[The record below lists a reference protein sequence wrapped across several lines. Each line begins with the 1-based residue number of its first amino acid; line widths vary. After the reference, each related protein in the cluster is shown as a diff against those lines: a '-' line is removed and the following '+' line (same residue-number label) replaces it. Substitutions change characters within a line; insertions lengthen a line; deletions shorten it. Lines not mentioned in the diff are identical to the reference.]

1 MKSETLSVVALIA
14 VLLVSSVMMG
24 LLVWKID
31 MPRTKEEAKFF
42 DVRTSTN
49 AVVKVEV
56 GSADINNV
64 GIKDAL
70 EILRNEQT
78 NWLAVIGCFGVI
90 FGLVVPVGSYLLQ
103 RQSLK
108 DEREQMK
115 DEFKDQREW
124 VEREV
129 NRRTADK
136 LSMIKKKVDEYE
148 KNVLK
153 IEERLAE
160 ELDQV
165 SKLLR
170 SQIVAAIL
178 SLEATINVCRNDSWT
193 FERTRRSE
201 IISELIFVLVLLR
214 RVDDRKY
221 VKERFKRLAEILREF
236 KGAIEANEEWRVK
249 EGTQTSDVRFDELKW
264 CENECKADY
273 EIIQNILH
281 VLGIH
286 VLD

>member
-1 MKSETLSVVALIA
+1 
-14 VLLVSSVMMG
+14 
-24 LLVWKID
+24 
-31 MPRTKEEAKFF
+31 
-42 DVRTSTN
+42 
-49 AVVKVEV
+49 
-56 GSADINNV
+56 
-64 GIKDAL
+64 
-70 EILRNEQT
+70 
-78 NWLAVIGCFGVI
+78 
-90 FGLVVPVGSYLLQ
+90 
-103 RQSLK
+103 
-108 DEREQMK
+108 
-115 DEFKDQREW
+115 
-124 VEREV
+124 
-129 NRRTADK
+129 
-136 LSMIKKKVDEYE
+136 MIKKKVDVYE
-148 KNVLK
+148 NNVLK

-221 VKERFKRLAEILREF
+221 VKERFKRLAEIRREF

>member
-1 MKSETLSVVALIA
+1 MKSENLAVVALIA

-78 NWLAVIGCFGVI
+78 NWLAVIGFFGVI

-108 DEREQMK
+108 DECEQIREELK
-115 DEFKDQREW
+115 DHRVRISRKIGKMTYKTRLDLAQ
-124 VEREV
+124 
-129 NRRTADK
+129 
-136 LSMIKKKVDEYE
+136 IKKEADEHMNDILEDQKKLMSNQITSVVLSIESSINLCKDDNWKYE
-148 KNVLK
+148 
-153 IEERLAE
+153 
-160 ELDQV
+160 
-165 SKLLR
+165 
-170 SQIVAAIL
+170 
-178 SLEATINVCRNDSWT
+178 W
-193 FERTRRSE
+193 TRRHE
-201 IISELIFVLVLLR
+201 ITSELIFILALLR
-214 RVDDRKY
+214 RVDDREY
-221 VKERFKRLAEILREF
+221 VKGLFKRLAEILREF
-236 KGAIEANEEWRVK
+236 KGAVEANEEWRVK
-249 EGTQTSDVRFDELKW
+249 EGTQTSDVRFKEIQW
-264 CENECKADY
+264 CEDECKTDFDV
-273 EIIQNILH
+273 IQRALH
-281 VLGIH
+281 VFGIH
-286 VLD
+286 VLDRR